1 VLKLLIEW
9 KCDTAARN
17 KSGQTALHIALFEVE
32 KHSVAK
38 ILMTDATAL
47 NSVDDDGR
55 TALMTAVIKDDLT
68 SIQRLLEAGAD
79 TTLKDKSGHTS
90 LHIALFEVE
99 KHSAAKILM
108 RNKAALNSVDSGGR
122 TALMIAV
129 RKGDLNSMQMLLKAG
144 ADTTAID
151 KHGDTALHI
160 AMYESDCLSCAEVLM
175 AHKAA
180 LNSVNDAGRTA
191 LMTAVEKED
200 LTSLQMLLQAGA
212 DTALKDKRGF
222 TAIHIALFERK
233 CQSVAEILMADRTAL
248 NSVDD
253 DGKSALMIA
262 IEKNDMTIL
271 ERLLQAGADTTL
283 KDKRGRAAIHI
294 AIEVG
299 RHSALKILIAKK
311 ANVDSTVASDNR
323 TALMIAVEKDDFTSV
338 QILLQAGAH
347 PTLTDKAFLAELGW
361 QYDVFLCYTG
371 AEKPFIELLYH
382 EMVSCGLKAFFDK
395 ERLMLGQ
402 QVQETI
408 AKAII
413 YSPIFLVVLSQMFS
427 DKGYPEAELKVALS
441 FTKEYTKHI
450 IPVFYNITPDECHV
464 DRRKMYRRLVDFTGF
479 MKKTEP
485 DKQFAQYV
493 AQATKT
499 IAEKELHSRTSLV
512 WQPHGI
518 AWNPRGRGGFEVLYQ
533 LKEDVNAGRY
543 K

>member
-1 VLKLLIEW
+1 MLLQAGA
-9 KCDTAARN
+9 DTALKDKRGFTAIHIALFERKCQSVAEILMADRTALN
-17 KSGQTALHIALFEVE
+17 SVDDDGKSALMIAIETNNMTILERLLQAGADTTLKDKNGHTALHIALFEVE

-108 RNKAALNSVDSGGR
+108 ADKAALNSVDSGGR

-175 AHKAA
+175 TYKAA

-283 KDKRGRAAIHI
+283 KDKNGHTALHI
-294 AIEVG
+294 ALFEVEK
-299 RHSALKILIAKK
+299 HSVAKILMTDA
-311 ANVDSTVASDNR
+311 T
-323 TALMIAVEKDDFTSV
+323 
-338 QILLQAGAH
+338 QGQAWSCCH
-347 PTLTDKAFLAELGW
+347 TH
-361 QYDVFLCYTG
+361 CYR
-371 AEKPFIELLYH
+371 
-382 EMVSCGLKAFFDK
+382 SW
-395 ERLMLGQ
+395 
-402 QVQETI
+402 
-408 AKAII
+408 
-413 YSPIFLVVLSQMFS
+413 
-427 DKGYPEAELKVALS
+427 
-441 FTKEYTKHI
+441 
-450 IPVFYNITPDECHV
+450 
-464 DRRKMYRRLVDFTGF
+464 
-479 MKKTEP
+479 
-485 DKQFAQYV
+485 
-493 AQATKT
+493 
-499 IAEKELHSRTSLV
+499 TSLCS
-512 WQPHGI
+512 
-518 AWNPRGRGGFEVLYQ
+518 
-533 LKEDVNAGRY
+533 
-543 K
+543 